1 MKKLLFIVLLIA
13 LIGCKAK
20 QTIEQEKVQTTSS
33 IAKTTFANDSSIITI
48 VYDMI
53 DNFDTTREIGK
64 PGTNDTANTPKP
76 PNKNRHRK
84 GKIVISKTAKSAKSE
99 ISDSTAVS
107 IYHRTPKKV
116 SNHVNN
122 CTLLPWAIITLLIVI
137 MVIYVK
143 YQCWSE
149 KISNKIRHGTE

>member
-48 VYDMI
+48 VYDML
-53 DNFDTTREIGK
+53 DDFDATREDGK
-64 PGTNDTANTPKP
+64 SETNDTANSPKP
-76 PNKNRHRK
+76 TNRNRHRK
-84 GKIVISKTAKSAKSE
+84 GKIMISKTDKSEKSE
-99 ISDSTAVS
+99 ISESTAVS
-107 IYHRTPKKV
+107 IYHKTPKKV
-116 SNHVNN
+116 AKHVNN
-122 CTLLPWAIITLLIVI
+122 CALLPWAIISILILILVI
-137 MVIYVK
+137 CVK
-143 YQCWSE
+143 YRVWQQ

>member
-48 VYDMI
+48 VYDML
-53 DNFDTTREIGK
+53 DDFDTTRGIGK

-76 PNKNRHRK
+76 PNRNRHRK
-84 GKIVISKTAKSAKSE
+84 GKIVITKTAKSAKSE

-122 CTLLPWAIITLLIVI
+122 CTLLPWAIILLLILILVI
-137 MVIYVK
+137 CVK
-143 YQCWSE
+143 YRCWQQ
-149 KISNKIRHGTE
+149 KISGKIRHGTE

>member
-1 MKKLLFIVLLIA
+1 MKKLLFILLMIA

-53 DNFDTTREIGK
+53 DNFDATREIDK
-64 PGTNDTANTPKP
+64 PEAKDTANSPKP
-76 PNKNRHRK
+76 PNQNRHRK
-84 GKIVISKTAKSAKSE
+84 GKIVISKTDKSAKSE
-99 ISDSTAVS
+99 ISDSTAES
-107 IYHRTPKKV
+107 IYRKSPKKV
-116 SNHVNN
+116 AKHVNN
-122 CTLLPWAIITLLIVI
+122 CSLLPWAIITLLIVI

-143 YQCWSE
+143 YQCWRE

>member
-48 VYDMI
+48 VYDML
-53 DNFDTTREIGK
+53 DDFDATRENRNAE
-64 PGTNDTANTPKP
+64 TNDTANSPKP
-76 PNKNRHRK
+76 TNRNRHRK
-84 GKIVISKTAKSAKSE
+84 GKIVISKTDKSAKSE

-107 IYHRTPKKV
+107 IYQRTPKKV
-116 SNHVNN
+116 AKNVNN
-122 CTLLPWAIITLLIVI
+122 CSLLPWAIITLLILI

-143 YQCWSE
+143 YQCWRE

>member
-122 CTLLPWAIITLLIVI
+122 CTILPWAIITLLIVI

>member
-1 MKKLLFIVLLIA
+1 MKKLLFIIFLFA
-13 LIGCKAK
+13 LIGCKTK
-20 QTIEQEKVQTTSS
+20 QTIEQEKVQTKSS
-33 IAKTTFANDSSIITI
+33 ISKSTMVDDSSIITI

-53 DNFDTTREIGK
+53 DNFDATRENSI
-64 PGTNDTANTPKP
+64 PGINDTANSPKP
-76 PNKNRHRK
+76 PNRNRHRK
-84 GKIVISKTAKSAKSE
+84 GKIVISKMAKSAKSE

-107 IYHRTPKKV
+107 IYHHTPKKV

-122 CTLLPWAIITLLIVI
+122 CSLLPWAIITLLIVI

-149 KISNKIRHGTE
+149 KITNKIRHGTE

>member
-1 MKKLLFIVLLIA
+1 MKKLLFIILLIA
-13 LIGCKAK
+13 LIGCKTK
-20 QTIEQEKVQTTSS
+20 QTIEQEKVQTESS
-33 IAKTTFANDSSIITI
+33 ISKSTMVDDSSIISI

-53 DNFDTTREIGK
+53 DNFDATREIDK

-76 PNKNRHRK
+76 PNRNHHRK

-107 IYHRTPKKV
+107 IYQKSPKKV
-116 SNHVNN
+116 AKHVNN
-122 CTLLPWAIITLLIVI
+122 CTLLPWTIIAILILIIVI
-137 MVIYVK
+137 CVK
-143 YQCWSE
+143 YRVWQQ